1 MCGGVAQVWSGVGN
15 TRDPS
20 AGKPVQSNALKMP
33 HMLLCPLDSVLEY
46 VVGDAF
52 YKEPHQMF
60 RTTDRPMA
68 SVHLFEFCLRL
79 PPAVGTSHST
89 LAEA

>member
-1 MCGGVAQVWSGVGN
+1 VWSGVGN

-46 VVGDAF
+46 VVGDGF

-68 SVHLFEFCLRL
+68 SVHLFEFK
-79 PPAVGTSHST
+79 AVAAYAKVRPECGNPFRDV
-89 LAEA
+89 